1 MLAGRDAE
9 VKFIR
14 ARNSPLTTL
23 ALFIFTAV
31 LGLTIRFFKLSY
43 HFSENGTDE
52 GIQLMASRLMSEGY
66 VLYLDFNTMQA
77 PLFHGI
83 YSLFGGDLLMA
94 RSLSV
99 ILGVLGIM
107 AVMFIIHRYV
117 GKWPA
122 LFIGVLM
129 CFESYHLKES
139 RLASMDM
146 GVTTLLVFAFLF
158 LFLTLERDNRYRRYF
173 AVFSG
178 LFFALASM
186 TKLFAVIPMGAVYC
200 WLLLQ
205 MIMDRRKEGCFRPEE
220 IRVMA
225 IIPLS
230 VIISVAAILIIFGP
244 VRTIDGML
252 LSNLEGRAAQ
262 DLLER
267 LGRIGTFLLFDLGVL
282 ILALISIPRFRK
294 ERLVR
299 ISLVWLLSLVM
310 WFALQPITWDHHM
323 TLLVP
328 PLLLLSGSGVNRL
341 FRAMADVW
349 NRPRSRRTVQERS
362 LPMISSA
369 LLLIIMMSFAIPAI
383 YTVAAVEEPVEFKV
397 GRELASI
404 TDDGD
409 WILSGDP
416 LIPLL
421 ADRLQVPEAVNLAQ
435 ISHPKLMDE
444 DLIDLC
450 EEYGVSTVVITYR
463 ISELTAF
470 KEYIQTNYTFITG
483 YLEDGTDGPDVEQE
497 WEYRN
502 FLIYK
507 REVLI

>member
-9 VKFIR
+9 AKRIR
-14 ARNSPLTTL
+14 ARNGPLITL
-23 ALFIFTAV
+23 ALFIFTAAM
-31 LGLTIRFFKLSY
+31 GLMIRFFKISY

-66 VLYLDFNTMQA
+66 TLYLDFNTLQA
-77 PLFHGI
+77 PLFQGV
-83 YSLFGGDLLMA
+83 YSLFGGDLIMA
-94 RSLSV
+94 RSLSAL
-99 ILGVLGIM
+99 LGVLGIL
-107 AVMFIIHRYV
+107 AVMFIVHRYV

-139 RLASMDM
+139 RLASLDM
-146 GVTTLLVFAFLF
+146 GVTTLLVLAFLF
-158 LFLTLERDNRYRRYF
+158 LFLTLERDSRYRRYF
-173 AVFSG
+173 AVVAG
-178 LFFALASM
+178 VFFALASM

-205 MIMDRRKEGCFRPEE
+205 MIMDRRREGCFRPEE

-230 VIISVAAILIIFGP
+230 VIISVAAILIVFGP

-262 DLLER
+262 DLLEK
-267 LGRIGTFLLFDLGVL
+267 LGNIGTFLLLDLGVL
-282 ILALISIPRFRK
+282 ILALISMQLFKK

-299 ISLVWLLSLVM
+299 LSLVWLLSLTM

-328 PLLLLSGSGVNRL
+328 PLFIMSGVGVNRL
-341 FRAMADVW
+341 FTSMRGLWDGRRF
-349 NRPRSRRTVQERS
+349 NRMVKGRS
-362 LPMISSA
+362 LPIFSGI
-369 LLLIIMMSFAIPAI
+369 LLIAIVVGFLTPSI
-383 YTVAAVEEPVEFKV
+383 ITVATVERPVEYDV

-404 TDDGD
+404 TDEDD

-421 ADRLQVPEAVNLAQ
+421 ADRLQVPDAVNLAQ

-470 KEYIQTNYTFITG
+470 KEYVQTNFTFIMG
-483 YLEDGTDGPDVEQE
+483 YLEDGTEGPDVEQA
-497 WEYRN
+497 WGYRN
-502 FLIYK
+502 FLIYQ
-507 REVLI
+507 REVVI